1 MWDKVIEL
9 SEYES
14 VRLKDIFSILQ
25 CALTRDEVEDF
36 AQELLS
42 TLGKESPLL
51 EPYDYK
57 IDA

>member
-1 MWDKVIEL
+1 MGDKVIEL
-9 SEYES
+9 SNYES

-25 CALTRDEVEDF
+25 CALTRGEVEDF

-42 TLGKESPLL
+42 TLGKENPLL
-51 EPYDYK
+51 EPYDYQ